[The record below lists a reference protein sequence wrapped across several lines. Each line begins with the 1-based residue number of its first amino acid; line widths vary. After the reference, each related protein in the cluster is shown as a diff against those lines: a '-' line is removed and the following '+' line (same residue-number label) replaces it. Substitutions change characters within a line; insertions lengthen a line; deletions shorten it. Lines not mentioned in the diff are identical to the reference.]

1 MKTHTARV
9 ANIVVLG
16 ALFTVVAAGP
26 AFAQSTGANLGS
38 FIQNLIDLLNSS
50 VIRGL
55 AILAVMVTGIMW
67 LFGRLDLHRAGTVI
81 VAIIVT
87 FGAATIVDLVTG
99 GAGS

>member
-1 MKTHTARV
+1 MTSRAHLARTTLLV
-9 ANIVVLG
+9 GLVS
-16 ALFTVVAAGP
+16 FAAVSP
-26 AFAQSTGANLGS
+26 AFAQATGANLGG
-38 FIQNLIDLLNSS
+38 FIQNLIDLLNSN

-99 GAGS
+99 GTGS

>member
-1 MKTHTARV
+1 MKVSTRRV
-9 ANIVVLG
+9 ANVILL
-16 ALFTVVAAGP
+16 ASLATVTAASP

-38 FIQNLIDLLNSS
+38 FIQNLIDLLNSN

>member
-1 MKTHTARV
+1 MKSRRTIMRTMLLVGLTSLAV
-9 ANIVVLG
+9 AS
-16 ALFTVVAAGP
+16 P

-38 FIQNLIDLLNSS
+38 FIQNLIDLLNSN

>member
-9 ANIVVLG
+9 ANIVLLA
-16 ALFTVVAAGP
+16 ALFGGVAVGP

-38 FIQNLIDLLNSS
+38 FIQNLIDLLNSN

>member
-1 MKTHTARV
+1 MKSRLNFPRTMLLVGLVWLTA
-9 ANIVVLG
+9 AS
-16 ALFTVVAAGP
+16 P
-26 AFAQSTGANLGS
+26 AFAQSTGANLGG
-38 FIQNLIDLLNSS
+38 FIQNLIDLLNSN